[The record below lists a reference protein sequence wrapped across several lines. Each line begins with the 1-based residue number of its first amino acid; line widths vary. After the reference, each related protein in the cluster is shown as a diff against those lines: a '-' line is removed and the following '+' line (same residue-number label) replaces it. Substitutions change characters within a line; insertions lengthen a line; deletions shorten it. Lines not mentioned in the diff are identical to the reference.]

1 MKTRETELLARIDQ
15 AFPEDLISRYHELIE
30 KRRAGT
36 IDSDEY
42 EELLRL
48 TDEVEFLNAQRIEQ
62 IAELATL
69 RGVSLSDVMKQLG
82 KPR

>member
-1 MKTRETELLARIDQ
+1 MKTRETELLAKIDQ

-30 KRRAGT
+30 RRRSGT
-36 IDSDEY
+36 IDPDEY

-48 TDEVEFLNAQRIEQ
+48 TDEVEGLNVQRIEQ
-62 IAELATL
+62 IAELARL
-69 RGVSLSDVMKQLG
+69 RGVSLADVMKQLG